1 MEEEDIKTILEEPIP
16 KGPAK
21 KNKRKNNK
29 KKKETKP
36 KTPEP
41 EEKAEQGQ
49 ETEKEETN
57 DSLDSMSVPI
67 SLSFIV
73 FMRNLLNNIVPRTK
87 WRAEEMA
94 PVGMAINDLTNLI
107 QMATQ
112 SQSSTSD
119 DTDDTEEPTT
129 DEVN

>member
-1 MEEEDIKTILEEPIP
+1 MEEEDIKTILEETIP

-36 KTPEP
+36 KKPEP
-41 EEKAEQGQ
+41 EKEEQQ
-49 ETEKEETN
+49 TEQETN

-67 SLSFIV
+67 SLNFIV
-73 FMRNLLNNIVPRTK
+73 FMRNLLNSIVPRTQ
-87 WRAEEMA
+87 WRPEEMA
-94 PVGMAINDLTNLI
+94 PVGMAINDLTSLI
-107 QMATQ
+107 QMTTQ

-119 DTDDTEEPTT
+119 DTDDEGEGETNE
-129 DEVN
+129 EVN